1 MESVCNEK
9 YVTTLKIKRKCNE
22 KNFILFALRFCYAHG
37 MKLNRMGGRF
47 FMKENKT
54 LEKSVADDGRQQ
66 AMLFSFCFVEGL
78 FPFLV
83 KSALCHIKITF
94 SA

>member
-1 MESVCNEK
+1 
-9 YVTTLKIKRKCNE
+9 
-22 KNFILFALRFCYAHG
+22 
-37 MKLNRMGGRF
+37 
-47 FMKENKT
+47 MKENKT